1 MTIGMSAKSNSHA
14 LSRAKPYL
22 AGIGSSAIFGF
33 SFIFTKGAL
42 DKLDV
47 WRLIGFRFL
56 LASMVIS
63 LLIVARLVKV
73 DLALISGRSHGKDWR
88 PLFWVALLQ
97 PIAYFLFETFGVS
110 LITSS
115 QAGMLIAL
123 IPIFVI
129 ILSTLFL
136 GERPSWQQAGFIIL
150 SVAGVMFIAWRQS
163 TTAGHT
169 SWLGL
174 ALIMGAVLTAALFN
188 IGSRRASAQ
197 FTPVEV
203 TCIMMFV
210 GAVIFNL
217 LALLVHW
224 RAGSLATFFS
234 PLADPQIIGALLYLG
249 IGSSVL
255 AFFLVNYSLSH
266 LPASQSAVFSNLT
279 TVVSIGAGVVFRN
292 EPFYWFHAIGA
303 AAILVGVWGA
313 NYFGKKPMQAGQGL
327 GPTNKK
333 IGNI

>member
-1 MTIGMSAKSNSHA
+1 MTIGMPANSKA
-14 LSRAKPYL
+14 QASSRAKPYL

-33 SFIFTKGAL
+33 SFMFTKGAL
-42 DKLDV
+42 DKLDA

-56 LASMVIS
+56 LASIVIS
-63 LLIVARLVKV
+63 LLIVTRLLRV
-73 DLALISGRSHGKDWR
+73 DLALIPGRSPGKDWR
-88 PLFWVALLQ
+88 PLLWVALLQ

-110 LITSS
+110 LTTSS

-129 ILSTLFL
+129 ILSAVLL
-136 GERPSWQQAGFIIL
+136 GERPTWQQAGFIVL
-150 SVAGVMFIAWRQS
+150 SVAGVMFIAWQQS
-163 TTAGHT
+163 ATAGAT
-169 SWLGL
+169 RWLGL
-174 ALIMGAVLTAALFN
+174 ALIMGAVITAAFFN

-203 TCIMMFV
+203 TCVMMWV
-210 GAVIFNL
+210 GAIVFNL
-217 LALLVHW
+217 LAVLVHW
-224 RAGSLATFFS
+224 RAGNLATFFT
-234 PLADPQIIGALLYLG
+234 PLADPQMIVALLYLG

-292 EPFYWFHAIGA
+292 EPFYWFHAVGA
-303 AAILVGVWGA
+303 VAILVGVWGA
-313 NYFGKKPMQAGQGL
+313 NYFGVNRGD
-327 GPTNKK
+327 
-333 IGNI
+333 

>member
-1 MTIGMSAKSNSHA
+1 MPANSKA
-14 LSRAKPYL
+14 QVFGRAKPYL

-33 SFIFTKGAL
+33 SFMFTKGAL

-56 LASMVIS
+56 LASLVIS
-63 LLIVARLVKV
+63 LLIATRLIKV
-73 DLALISGRSHGKDWR
+73 DLALRPGRNSGKDWR
-88 PLFWVALLQ
+88 PLLWVALLQ

-110 LITSS
+110 LTTSS

-129 ILSTLFL
+129 ILSTIFL
-136 GERPSWQQAGFIIL
+136 GERPSWQQAGFIFL
-150 SVAGVMFIAWRQS
+150 SVAGVMFIAWQQS
-163 TTAGHT
+163 ATAGAT

-203 TCIMMFV
+203 TCVMMYV

-217 LALLVHW
+217 LAVLVHW
-224 RAGSLATFFS
+224 RAGNMATFFA
-234 PLADPQIIGALLYLG
+234 PLTDPQVIMALLYLG

-266 LPASQSAVFSNLT
+266 LPATQSAVFSNLT

-292 EPFYWFHAIGA
+292 EPFYWFHAVGA
-303 AAILVGVWGA
+303 VAILMGVWGA
-313 NYFGKKPMQAGQGL
+313 NYFGKKPKRARQDPA
-327 GPTNKK
+327 PTNAPK
-333 IGNI
+333 G